1 MTFKAVFDFI
11 LALILLPILAP
22 IILMLILISSIDTG
36 EAGLFVQ
43 KRVGKNGKIFN
54 IYKIRTMRGK
64 TEPLLPDSNR
74 ITHLGEI
81 LRKTKLDEIPQIFNI
96 LSGQMSFVGPR
107 PDVAGYA
114 DKLQGDDRIILTVKP
129 GITGPAQLVFKNE
142 EKILAKQENPL
153 QYNDEI
159 LWPEK
164 VRINKEYILNQ
175 NFFSD
180 LKIIFRTFF

>member
-1 MTFKAVFDFI
+1 MIFKAVFDFTF
-11 LALILLPILAP
+11 ALILLPILLP
-22 IILMLILISSIDTG
+22 LILILILISSADTG
-36 EAGLFVQ
+36 EPGLFSQ

-54 IYKIRTMRGK
+54 IYKIRTMEGK

-74 ITHLGEI
+74 ITHFGRI

-96 LSGQMSFVGPR
+96 LSGEMSFVGPR

-142 EKILAKQENPL
+142 EKMLEKQENPL
-153 QYNDEI
+153 QYNDKV

-164 VRINKEYILNQ
+164 VKINKEYVLNQ